1 MMIFSDLSR
10 FVLCWSCCWSCCGH
24 DIGDGCVNGRYEKVA
39 EMLMLVELQV
49 VAAGGK
55 W

>member
-1 MMIFSDLSR
+1 MM
-10 FVLCWSCCWSCCGH
+10 
-24 DIGDGCVNGRYEKVA
+24 A

-55 W
+55 WWRQVVAGGGKNVGGWVPNLILIYPF